1 MLLSQNIR
9 LPRLLFKI
17 VAFLILLNIIF
28 VAMTFIPIG
37 KLTLY
42 NFVFPGRI
50 RLPFGENPSQSYNLT
65 LNNLDAMVSSHEI
78 SGATKDSNHFRVVL
92 IGDSS
97 IWGFLQRPEETLAG
111 ILKSDPEF
119 SCDSRTVEIFNFG
132 YPSLSIMKDLF
143 FLEKALTFEPDLVLW
158 FVTLESLNQ
167 SDQLSTP
174 LIANNPIELNRII
187 LRYDLSFSPQKTS
200 LWDLTIV
207 NQRRNFADMVRLQ
220 LYGVMWAATRIDQH
234 YPETYTPAQRD
245 FEVNATYKGYTDQ
258 IIGESDLA
266 LEVIQR
272 SIVKNSSVDF
282 ILINEPIL
290 IASGE
295 NSDVRYNYYYP
306 RWAYDQ
312 YREIINKF
320 AAREQIKLY
329 DFWDL
334 VPEENFTNSAIHL
347 DTIGEN
353 LLADE
358 VKTIIKEHCE
368 P

>member
-1 MLLSQNIR
+1 MQHSQDIR
-9 LPRLLFKI
+9 LSRLIVKI
-17 VAFLILLNIIF
+17 VAFLILLNIICVVLSF
-28 VAMTFIPIG
+28 LPIG
-37 KLTLY
+37 KLSLY
-42 NFVFPGRI
+42 NFIFPGRL
-50 RLPFGENPSQSYNLT
+50 RLPFGENPNQSYNLT
-65 LNNLDAMVSSHEI
+65 LNNLDAMVASHEI
-78 SGATKDSNHFRVVL
+78 SVTSKDSNKYRVVL

-97 IWGFLQRPEETLAG
+97 IWGFLQSPEETLAG
-111 ILKSDPEF
+111 ILKSDPEIN
-119 SCDSRTVEIFNFG
+119 CNSRTVEIFNFG
-132 YPSLSIMKDLF
+132 YPSLSILKDLF

-158 FVTLESLNQ
+158 FVTLESLNH

-174 LIANNPIELNRII
+174 LVANNPIELNRMISQ
-187 LRYDLSFSPQKTS
+187 YDLSFPSQKTS
-200 LWDLTIV
+200 FLDRTII

-220 LYGVMWAATRIDQH
+220 LYGVMWAATGIDQD

-245 FEVNATYKGYTDQ
+245 FEVDVTYKGYTDQ
-258 IIGESDLA
+258 TINGSDLA
-266 LEVIQR
+266 LEVIQK

-295 NSDVRYNYYYP
+295 NSDLRYNYYYP

-312 YREIINKF
+312 YREIINRF

-334 VPEENFTNSAIHL
+334 VPEDNFTNSAIHL
-347 DTIGEN
+347 DIMGEN
-353 LLADE
+353 FLAAE
-358 VKTIIKEHCE
+358 VKTIVEEHCE